1 MPRSLWSGAISFGL
15 VNVPVRLHTAVRHAD
30 VRFHQ
35 LHAPDGARIKQ
46 KRWCPVEDAEV
57 PYDEIVKGYE
67 IAPGQYVVIDPAE
80 LEALDPE
87 ATHTIDIE
95 DFVDLADI
103 DPLYYDASY
112 YVMPD
117 ERGAKS
123 YRLLVNAMKEAR
135 KVGIAKIVMRT
146 KQYLAALRPVDDV
159 LVLSMMNYADEIAPV
174 EDLGEIPGADQA
186 VSEREMKMA
195 QQLIDSLSTKFDP
208 TQYKDEYR
216 DQVVEMIERKAEGE
230 EIVTQPAEGEGP
242 APVVDLMAALEASLA
257 AAKKSRSTAKT
268 DAADASDDE
277 EAEAE
282 ERKPARRKKAS

>member
-15 VNVPVRLHTAVRHAD
+15 VNVPVRLHTAVRHQD

-46 KRWCPVEDAEV
+46 KRWCPVEDVEV

-67 IAPGQYVVIDPAE
+67 ISSGQYVVIDPAE

-103 DPLYYDASY
+103 DPLYYDSSY

-123 YRLLVNAMKEAR
+123 YRLLVNAMKDAE
-135 KVGIAKIVMRT
+135 KVGIAKVVMRT
-146 KQYLAALRPVDDV
+146 KQYLAALRPVGDV
-159 LVLSMMNYADEIAPV
+159 LVLSTMNYADEISPV
-174 EDLGEIPGADQA
+174 EDLGDIPGAELE
-186 VSEREMKMA
+186 VSDREMKMA

-208 TQYKDEYR
+208 TQYQDDYR
-216 DQVVEMIERKAEGE
+216 EQVVEMIERKAEGE
-230 EIVTQPAEGEGP
+230 EIVTPPVEGEAP
-242 APVVDLMAALEASLA
+242 APVVDLMAALEASLE
-257 AAKKSRSTAKT
+257 AAKKSRSASK
-268 DAADASDDE
+268 DAAEPE
-277 EAEAE
+277 EA
-282 ERKPARRKKAS
+282 KPTKRKKAS

>member
-1 MPRSLWSGAISFGL
+1 MPRSIWSGAISFGL
-15 VNVPVRLHTAVRHAD
+15 VNVPVRLHTAVRHQD

-67 IAPGQYVVIDPAE
+67 ISPGQYVVIDPAE
-80 LEALDPE
+80 LEALDPD

-103 DPLYYDASY
+103 DPLYYDTNY

-123 YRLLVNAMKEAR
+123 YRLLVNAMKEAQ

-146 KQYLAALRPVDDV
+146 KQYLAALRPLDDV
-159 LVLSMMNYADEIAPV
+159 LVLSMMNYADEIAPI
-174 EDLGEIPGADQA
+174 EDLGEIPGADQT

-208 TQYKDEYR
+208 TQYQDEYR
-216 DQVVEMIERKAEGE
+216 EQVVEMIERKAEGE
-230 EIVTQPAEGEGP
+230 EIVTQPVEGEGP
-242 APVVDLMAALEASLA
+242 APVVDLMAALEASLE
-257 AAKKSRSTAKT
+257 AAKKSRSAKT
-268 DAADASDDE
+268 DEPSGA

-282 ERKPARRKKAS
+282 EPKPARRKKAS

>member
-46 KRWCPVEDAEV
+46 KRWCPVDEAEV

-67 IAPGQYVVIDPAE
+67 ISPGQYVVIDPAE
-80 LEALDPE
+80 LEALTPE
-87 ATHTIDIE
+87 GTHTIDIE

-123 YRLLVNAMKEAR
+123 YRLLVDAMREAE
-135 KVGIAKIVMRT
+135 KVGIAKVVMRT
-146 KQYLAALRPVDDV
+146 KQYLAALRPVGDV
-159 LVLSMMNYADEIAPV
+159 LVLSTMNYADEIAPI
-174 EDLGEIPGADQA
+174 EDLGEIPGADA
-186 VSEREMKMA
+186 TVSEREMKMA

-208 TQYKDEYR
+208 TQYQDDYR
-216 DQVVEMIERKAEGE
+216 EQVVEMIERKAEGE
-230 EIVTQPAEGEGP
+230 EIVTQPAPGDSP
-242 APVVDLMAALEASLA
+242 APVVDLMAALEASLE
-257 AAKKSRSTAKT
+257 AAKKSRTAAKT
-268 DAADASDDE
+268 EDADADADAAE
-277 EAEAE
+277 EA
-282 ERKPARRKKAS
+282 KPAKRKKAS

>member
-1 MPRSLWSGAISFGL
+1 MPRSLWTGAISFGL
-15 VNVPVRLHTAVRHAD
+15 VNVPVRLHTAVRHQD

-35 LHAPDGARIKQ
+35 LHGPDGARIKQ

-67 IAPGQYVVIDPAE
+67 ISPGQYVVIDPAE
-80 LEALDPE
+80 LDALDPE

-103 DPLYYDASY
+103 DPLYYDSSY

-123 YRLLVNAMKEAR
+123 YRLLVQAMTEAG
-135 KVGIAKIVMRT
+135 KVGIARVVMRT
-146 KQYLAALRPVDDV
+146 KQYLAALRPVEDV
-159 LVLSMMNYADEIAPV
+159 LVLSTMNYSDEISPV
-174 EDLGEIPGADQA
+174 EDLGEIPGGDQK
-186 VSEREMKMA
+186 VSDREMKMA
-195 QQLIDSLSTKFDP
+195 QQLIESLSTKFDP
-208 TQYKDEYR
+208 TQYQDEYR

-230 EIVTQPAEGEGP
+230 EIVTQPAEGESP

-257 AAKKSRSTAKT
+257 AAKKSR
-268 DAADASDDE
+268 ASEKQDE
-277 EAEAE
+277 SEGESEA
-282 ERKPARRKKAS
+282 KPAKRKKAS